1 MEKILREILLKA
13 VSAQHAEVS
22 SIEIEI
28 PKEENFGDLSTPIAM
43 GLAKTLKK
51 PPKKIAEDIVNSIQS
66 LELEVKSSELFEKIE
81 IAGPGFI
88 NFTFS
93 KKFICDELKELIE
106 KQDTLLT
113 ENIGKGKRVQIEFVS
128 ANPTGPLHL
137 GHGRGAALGAALSN
151 LLSEAGYEVEKEY
164 YINDAGRQVKLLGM
178 SVFAKY
184 KQLHGVDY
192 PFPEDGYRGEY
203 IEELAKEFRVQSPE
217 FGVKDDNTLLKEI
230 TDFSYK
236 KMLDAI
242 KKDLADFGVNFDSWQ
257 SERELYT
264 PLKSPPYKGGE
275 WGGELQ
281 KSEVEDSID
290 ELKNR
295 GYIYEKD
302 GATWFRATEFGDDK
316 DRVVIKREGDYTYF
330 APDIAYHRKKVEKGF
345 DEIIDI
351 WGADHHGYIPRMQ
364 AVIQALGYPK
374 EHLRVLLVQMVTLLR
389 GGKPVQMSK
398 RAGEF
403 ITLREVMDEI
413 GADTTKFLFLT
424 RRSDSHLEVD
434 IEVAKAQSSE
444 NPVYYVQYAHAR
456 ICSIF
461 NQWVVAI
468 ESEKGRSGEK
478 ETLKESHPFTHSP
491 IHPFTD
497 FNGELF
503 NDEEVRII
511 KKLLLYPMMFRNAT
525 MAHEPHRITFYLQEI
540 AGMFHPYYHKHRV
553 VSEDLEITKAR
564 LALCRAIQIVLRHGL
579 KILGVKA
586 PERM

>member
-1 MEKILREILLKA
+1 MEKILREILKKA

-22 SIEIEI
+22 IEIEI
-28 PKEENFGDLSTPIAM
+28 PKEEGFGDLSTPIAM
-43 GLAKTLKK
+43 GLAKPLKK
-51 PPKKIAEDIVNSIQS
+51 PPRKIAEDIVNS
-66 LELEVKSSELFEKIE
+66 LENKEIFEKID

-93 KKFICDELKELIE
+93 KRYLCDELKELIE
-106 KQDTLLT
+106 KQDNFLI
-113 ENIGKGKRVQIEFVS
+113 EDIGKGRRVQIEFVS

-151 LLSEAGYEVEKEY
+151 LLTEAGYRVEREY
-164 YINDAGRQVKLLGM
+164 YINDAGRQVRLLGM
-178 SVFAKY
+178 SVLAKY
-184 KQLHGVDY
+184 KQLIGIDY

-203 IEELAKEFRVQSPE
+203 IEDLAKEFKESQKSRVKSRE
-217 FGVKDDNTLLKEI
+217 LKDEELLEEI
-230 TDFSYK
+230 TDFAYK
-236 KMLDAI
+236 KMLAAI
-242 KKDLADFGVNFDSWQ
+242 KKDLEDFGVFFDSWQ
-257 SERELYT
+257 SEKVLYEKGEVVQAIND
-264 PLKSPPYKGGE
+264 LKK
-275 WGGELQ
+275 
-281 KSEVEDSID
+281 
-290 ELKNR
+290 R
-295 GYIYEKD
+295 GYIYEKE
-302 GATWFRATEFGDDK
+302 GATWFKSTEFGDDK
-316 DRVVIKREGDYTYF
+316 DRVIIKREGDYTYF

-351 WGADHHGYIPRMQ
+351 WGADHHGYVPRMQ

-374 EHLRVLLVQMVTLLR
+374 EHLKVLLVQMVTLLR

-424 RRSDSHLEVD
+424 RRADSHLEVD

-456 ICSIF
+456 INSIF
-461 NQWVVAI
+461 EKARERSWVMGHGSWAD
-468 ESEKGRSGEK
+468 
-478 ETLKESHPFTHSP
+478 L
-491 IHPFTD
+491 
-497 FNGELF
+497 NGELF
-503 NDEEVRII
+503 NEEEIRII
-511 KKLLLYPMMFRNAT
+511 KKLLLYPMMFRNAAI
-525 MAHEPHRITFYLQEI
+525 AHEPHRITFYLQEI

-564 LALCRAIQIVLRHGL
+564 LALCKAIQNVLKHGL

>member
-1 MEKILREILLKA
+1 MEKILREILKKA
-13 VSAQHAEVS
+13 VNAQRAEV

-28 PKEENFGDLSTPIAM
+28 PKEEGFGDLSTPVAM
-43 GLAKTLKK
+43 GLAKPLKK
-51 PPKKIAEDIVNSIQS
+51 PPRKIAEDIVNSI
-66 LELEVKSSELFEKIE
+66 ENKEIFEKIE
-81 IAGPGFI
+81 VAGPGFI

-93 KKFICDELKELIE
+93 KKHLCDELKELVENQDIFLIE
-106 KQDTLLT
+106 D
-113 ENIGKGKRVQIEFVS
+113 IGKGRRVQIEFVS

-151 LLSEAGYEVEKEY
+151 LLQEAGYSVEREY

-184 KQLHGVDY
+184 KQLIGEDY
-192 PFPEDGYRGEY
+192 PFPEDGYKGEY
-203 IEELAKEFRVQSPE
+203 IEDLAREFKERQKSEEELL
-217 FGVKDDNTLLKEI
+217 NEI
-230 TDFSYK
+230 TEFSYK
-236 KMLDAI
+236 KMLDEI
-242 KKDLADFGVNFDSWQ
+242 KKDLEDFGVFFDSWQ
-257 SERELYT
+257 SEQDLYEKGEVVQAIND
-264 PLKSPPYKGGE
+264 LKK
-275 WGGELQ
+275 
-281 KSEVEDSID
+281 
-290 ELKNR
+290 R
-295 GYIYEKD
+295 GYVYEKED
-302 GATWFRATEFGDDK
+302 ATWFKSTEFGDDK
-316 DRVVIKREGDYTYF
+316 DRVIIKKDGEYTYF

-351 WGADHHGYIPRMQ
+351 WGADHHGYVPRMQ

-403 ITLREVMDEI
+403 ITLREIMDEI

-424 RRSDSHLEVD
+424 RRSDSHLEID

-456 ICSIF
+456 INSIF
-461 NQWVVAI
+461 
-468 ESEKGRSGEK
+468 EKA
-478 ETLKESHPFTHSP
+478 KESHQSSA
-491 IHPFTD
+491 ISLQSLTD

-503 NDEEVRII
+503 NDEEIRII
-511 KKLLLYPMMFRNAT
+511 KKLLLYPMMFKNAAI
-525 MAHEPHRITFYLQEI
+525 AHEPHRITFYLQEI

-564 LALCRAIQIVLRHGL
+564 LALCKAIQIVLRHGL